1 MLAAPTRRS
10 SGLSQGD
17 PELFAV
23 IFDRH
28 ADEIHQY
35 AARRLGEQAAPD
47 VVSDVFLAAFR
58 NRGRYDPARADA
70 RPWLYGIAT
79 KVISQ
84 HLRGEGRRVRALA
97 AIRPPA
103 PAELSVEEIS
113 DRITAAQLRPRLPC
127 AQRLLPDGKWS
138 RAPLT
143 SLGCYPGSRQSAC
156 PQGYLG
162 HLPGTVRG
170 MRKFLLRNGWHPSG
184 TAAFGI
190 ISGIENVSWERGLL
204 VPNRSYALM
213 FRAAAHAPGIFLI
226 PHAVNVAGRPGIGV
240 AVCIPPG
247 PGRVLGSAKGVTTRP
262 PGCHARIELI
272 FSART
277 YELIGEQNAGP
288 GGRPQHGQGAAALL
302 RTAVVSRLGQLP

>member
-1 MLAAPTRRS
+1 MPVGPAGHGRAPATASAVLLLAAHAAAATPSSAPGPRQFVFTEQTQVLVRS
-10 SGLSQGD
+10 RVTPAGRL
-17 PELFAV
+17 
-23 IFDRH
+23 H
-28 ADEIHQY
+28 
-35 AARRLGEQAAPD
+35 RLGIDRDLQR
-47 VVSDVFLAAFR
+47 SWLS
-58 NRGRYDPARADA
+58 AD
-70 RPWLYGIAT
+70 G
-79 KVISQ
+79 K
-84 HLRGEGRRVRALA
+84 HG
-97 AIRPPA
+97 
-103 PAELSVEEIS
+103 
-113 DRITAAQLRPRLPC
+113 QLVT
-127 AQRLLPDGKWS
+127 QRLLPDGKWS
-138 RAPLT
+138 RSPLT
-143 SLGCYPGSRQSAC
+143 GLLCYMSSRQGAC

-170 MRKFLLRNGWHPSG
+170 MRRLLLRNGWHPSG

-247 PGRVLGSAKGVTTRP
+247 PGRVLGNAKGVTTRP
-262 PGCHARIELI
+262 PGCQARIELV

-288 GGRPQHGQGAAALL
+288 GGRPLHGQSAVALL